1 MENDIQVRKEIARVT
16 TTYLKNLL
24 TLNSTIITLIKEP
37 ISFDNFMSLYNKYHE
52 TIKYEDSLKREGKP
66 TNSLKINGETISM
79 RDLMVELKCALV
91 VNKADSIV
99 LNDEEIDELIA
110 YLRESIEKYGLGNI
124 PCSLNENFFMRGV
137 LRRLRDDMAEN
148 LSEESM
154 EKYNRVSEF
163 MSYVYF
169 DENIGVQPEVS
180 GRIEIGY
187 GSLFKIVN
195 SSGKVICNFTK
206 EGVNEIPETV
216 DNAFCELTKFFK
228 AMATDYEQKRK
239 NTK

>member
-1 MENDIQVRKEIARVT
+1 MENDIEVRKEIANFT
-16 TTYLKNLL
+16 TTYLRNLL
-24 TLNSTIITLIKEP
+24 ILNRTLITFTKEP
-37 ISFDNFMSLYNKYHE
+37 ITFANFMSLYNKYLE
-52 TIKYEDSLKREGKP
+52 TIKYEDRLKHEGKP
-66 TNSLKINGETISM
+66 TNSVKINGETIAM
-79 RDLMVELKCALV
+79 RDLMVDLKCALV
-91 VNKADSIV
+91 VDKADSIA
-99 LNDEEIDELIA
+99 LNDDEINELVD
-110 YLRESIEKYGLGNI
+110 YLGESIEKYGLGNI

-154 EKYNRVSEF
+154 AKYNRVSDF

-169 DENIGVQPEVS
+169 DENMGIQPEIS

-187 GSLFKIVN
+187 DSLFKIIS
-195 SSGKVICNFTK
+195 SSGKAICNFTN

-216 DNAFCELTKFFK
+216 DYAFCELTKIFSI
-228 AMATDYEQKRK
+228 MATHHEEKGK

>member
-1 MENDIQVRKEIARVT
+1 MENDIQLRKEIARVT

-37 ISFDNFMSLYNKYHE
+37 ITFDNFMSLYNKYLE
-52 TIKYEDSLKREGKP
+52 TIKYEDSLKRKGKP
-66 TNSLKINGETISM
+66 TNSLKVNGETIAM

-91 VNKADSIV
+91 VDKADSIV
-99 LNDEEIDELIA
+99 LNDDEINELVD
-110 YLRESIEKYGLGNI
+110 YLGESIEKYGLGDI
-124 PCSLNENFFMRGV
+124 SCSLNENFFMRGV

-154 EKYNRVSEF
+154 AKYNRVSEF

-195 SSGKVICNFTK
+195 SNGKVICNFTK

-216 DNAFCELTKFFK
+216 DNAFFELTRFFK
-228 AMATDYEQKRK
+228 AIATDYEQKRK